1 MSGHQRKALGFP
13 VQYLGVNIPQ
23 AWASGSAFLLLQAIL
38 GLRADAPRE
47 RLYLAPALPPW
58 LTSVEMEHLQV
69 GHARVSF
76 RCWREGKASRF
87 EVRRVEGSLTVVP
100 HSEVVSYR

>member
-23 AWASGSAFLLLQAIL
+23 ARASGSAFLLLQAIL
-38 GLRADAPRE
+38 GLRADAPQE
-47 RLYLAPALPPW
+47 RLYHAPDLPPW
-58 LTSVEMEHLQV
+58 LTFVEMDHLQV

-76 RCWREGKASRF
+76 RCWREGKVSRF
-87 EVRRVEGSLTVVP
+87 EIRHVEGPLTVVP
-100 HSEVVSYR
+100 HGEIVQHR